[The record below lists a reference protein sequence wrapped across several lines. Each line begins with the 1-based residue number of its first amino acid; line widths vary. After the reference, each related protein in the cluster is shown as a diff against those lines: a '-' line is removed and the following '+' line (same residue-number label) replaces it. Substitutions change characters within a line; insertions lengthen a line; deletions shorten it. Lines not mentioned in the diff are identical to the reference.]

1 MQSHREAGAL
11 AVLLRRPAR
20 GAGKRRLA
28 RALGD
33 DAALRIGEALLACT
47 LEDAAA
53 WPQDV
58 ILAPAEVEDSAWA
71 AGLLAGRAQ
80 IQPQRAGSAGNLG
93 ERIAGV
99 DAVLRAIGYRRLLF
113 IGSDAPA
120 ITDAYLLRAEALLGD
135 HDVVLG
141 PALDGGVALM
151 AARVAWPALAALP
164 WSEAT
169 LGREL
174 ARACRQTGLRV
185 AWLELAFDVDEVPD
199 LQRAAAALASDERPA
214 RRRLCALIAELSDA
228 ALVVGRRGPPA
239 VSSAWKP

>member
-33 DAALRIGEALLACT
+33 DAALRIGQALLACT

-58 ILAPAEVEDSAWA
+58 VLAPALVEDSAWA

-80 IQPQRAGSAGNLG
+80 IQPQPAGNLG
-93 ERIAGV
+93 ERIAGL
-99 DAVLRAIGYRRLLF
+99 DAALRAIGYRRLLF

-120 ITDAYLLRAEALLGD
+120 ITNAYLLRAEALLGD

-228 ALVVGRRGPPA
+228 ALVDGRRGPPA
-239 VSSAWKP
+239 MSSAWKP